1 MKKTYIIP
9 MSMAV
14 RINCKPFMEGSV
26 GRYDEVVS
34 GNNGGWTKEDKTL
47 GSDVNVWDSEW

>member
-9 MSMAV
+9 TSDVIILAAKNV
-14 RINCKPFMEGSV
+14 ILELSWSEKEVNEGNAGLV
-26 GRYDEVVS
+26 
-34 GNNGGWTKEDKTL
+34 NEDKTL